1 MKIWWRQNSLYTQL
15 SIVSVAVLSIIILGL
30 SYNSLQTQKETLFSK
45 LQSDAQ
51 IMAKNVAFSSHYPII
66 ANKLDNLENLL
77 FSTARYPD
85 VLNLQVMTPQG
96 DNLGHVTTTDSKE
109 LKMIYDLSPNLTSLK
124 LSPNK
129 THTIKTENK
138 LSIWQPIHNS
148 AHIGWVFLE
157 ISLKR
162 NQAIQKQ
169 LALDTF
175 INGFIIILL
184 NLLILIVALFF
195 PLRQLSKA
203 IKFSQK
209 LIARPGKTLDLQGGS
224 KEVNQLISTLNT
236 ASAQLKTQ
244 ADKITNTNTILE
256 QKIATRTKNLLETNK
271 RLVLLRHAIEQ
282 SHSSILITD
291 KSHVITY
298 VNPAL
303 EKLSGYSET
312 ELIGITP
319 GTLKSKNN
327 ELQFFE
333 QITQTLNEGNEWI
346 GEFVNQRKDG
356 SDYWVRATISPVKND
371 RGEITNFISIE
382 DNITENK
389 KIEHELHQHAN
400 YDILTGLPN
409 RKLGLDILQKA
420 ILNTQNHHSKTAIL
434 FLDLDRFKNIN
445 DTVGHHIGDLALIEA
460 ADRILG
466 CLRAQDSV
474 ARLGGDEFLIIVQD
488 IIEMSQ
494 LDTLLKDLEAELTKP
509 YLLEGREHI
518 LGASIGIAMSPDDS
532 DNASDLLRQAD
543 SAMYAAKRN
552 GRGQHQFY
560 MQSIADSVLHKS
572 QMTSAL
578 FHAIE
583 QNEFTLLYQ
592 PIMNLRREKTTH
604 CEALIRWNSSE
615 LGAIG
620 PDVFIPIAE
629 ESSLIVDIGYWVL
642 RQACRDA
649 KKWDIQTIS
658 VNIASAQLRE
668 AEFIQ
673 TLKTILEEE
682 AFPANK
688 LCMELTEH
696 SLMEDISSTRK
707 TLRALIEMKV
717 QLSIDD
723 FGTGY
728 SSLSYLKHFPCRF
741 IKIDKSFIDDVAIND
756 EDASLVDAIIHMGHA
771 LSRTI
776 VAEGVETEAQLK
788 KVKSQ
793 GCDYVQGYFIS
804 KPLSADDFEKF
815 IHTS

>member
-1 MKIWWRQNSLYTQL
+1 VINWWRQSSLYTQL
-15 SIVSVAVLSIIILGL
+15 SIVSVTVLSIIILGL
-30 SYNSLQTQKETLFSK
+30 SYSSLQTQKTALSSK
-45 LQSDAQ
+45 LQADAK
-51 IMAKNVAFSSHYPII
+51 IMAKNVAFSSQYPLIS
-66 ANKLDNLENLL
+66 NKLDNLENLL
-77 FSTARYPD
+77 LSAARYPD

-96 DNLGHVTTTDSKE
+96 NNLGHITILDSGKI
-109 LKMIYDLSPNLTSLK
+109 KIIYDLSPNLIPLK
-124 LSPNK
+124 FSPNK
-129 THTIKTENK
+129 RHITQTKHK

-148 AHIGWVFLE
+148 THIGWVLLE
-157 ISLKR
+157 INLKPY
-162 NQAIQKQ
+162 QVIQKQ

-184 NLLILIVALFF
+184 NLLILLGVLFF
-195 PLRQLSKA
+195 PLRHFSKA
-203 IKFSQK
+203 IEFSQK
-209 LIARPGKTLDLQGGS
+209 LINMPGKTLDLQGGS

-236 ASAQLKTQ
+236 ASAQLKIQ
-244 ADKITNTNTILE
+244 DDKIANTNALLE
-256 QKIATRTKNLLETNK
+256 QKIATRTKNLQETNK
-271 RLVLLRHAIEQ
+271 RLILLQHAIEQ
-282 SHSSILITD
+282 SHSSLLITD
-291 KSHVITY
+291 NLHVITY

-303 EKLSGYSET
+303 EKLSGYSEV
-312 ELIGITP
+312 ELIGMTP
-319 GTLKSKNN
+319 SALKSANN
-327 ELQFFE
+327 ELDVIE
-333 QITQTLNEGNEWI
+333 PITQILNDGNEWI

-356 SDYWVRATISPVKND
+356 SDYWVRSIISPVKND
-371 RGEITNFISIE
+371 QGEITNFIAIE
-382 DNITENK
+382 DDISGNK
-389 KIEHELHQHAN
+389 KFEHELHQHAN

-445 DTVGHHIGDLALIEA
+445 DTVGHHVGDLALIEA

-466 CLRAQDSV
+466 CLRPQDSV
-474 ARLGGDEFLIIVQD
+474 ARLGGDEFLIILQD
-488 IIEMSQ
+488 IMDTTK
-494 LDTLLKDLEAELTKP
+494 LDTLLKNIETELTKP
-509 YLLEGREHI
+509 YLLEDREHI
-518 LGASIGIAMSPDDS
+518 LGASIGIAISPDDS

-543 SAMYAAKRN
+543 SAMYTAKRN

-560 MQSIADSVLHKS
+560 TQSIADNVLHKS
-572 QMTSAL
+572 QMTAAL
-578 FHAIE
+578 YHAIE

-592 PIMNLRREKTTH
+592 PIMDLQKEKITH
-604 CEALIRWNSSE
+604 CEALIRWNSSH
-615 LGAIG
+615 LGSIG
-620 PDVFIPIAE
+620 PDIFIPIAE
-629 ESSLIVDIGYWVL
+629 ESVLIIDIGYWVI

-696 SLMEDISSTRK
+696 SLMEDVSSIRK
-707 TLRALIEMKV
+707 SLQALVKMKV

-741 IKIDKSFIDDVAIND
+741 IKIDKSFIDDVAINR

-776 VAEGVETEAQLK
+776 IAEGVETEAQLN

-804 KPLSADDFEKF
+804 KPLSAHAFEKL
-815 IHTS
+815 IHV

>member
-1 MKIWWRQNSLYTQL
+1 MKTWWRLHSLYTQL
-15 SIVSVAVLSIIILGL
+15 SIVSVTVLSIIILGL
-30 SYNSLQTQKETLFSK
+30 SYTSLQTQKTALLSK

-51 IMAKNVAFSSHYPII
+51 IMAKNVASSSLYPII
-66 ANKLDNLENLL
+66 SNKLDNLENLL
-77 FSTARYPD
+77 LSTARYPD
-85 VLNLQVMTPQG
+85 VLSLQVMTPQG
-96 DNLGHVTTTDSKE
+96 DNLGHITTSSSKE
-109 LKMIYDLSPNLTSLK
+109 MKMVYDLSPNLTVLE

-129 THTIKTENK
+129 THTTKTEDR
-138 LSIWQPIHNS
+138 LSIWQPIQNS
-148 AHIGWVFLE
+148 THIGWVLLE

-162 NQAIQKQ
+162 NQSIQKQ

-175 INGFIIILL
+175 INSFIIIIL
-184 NLLILIVALFF
+184 NLLILLGVLFF

-203 IKFSQK
+203 IEFSQK
-209 LIARPGKTLDLQGGS
+209 LITRPGKILDLQGGS

-236 ASAQLKTQ
+236 ASTQLKKQ
-244 ADKITNTNTILE
+244 EDKITNTNAILE
-256 QKIATRTKNLLETNK
+256 QKIASRTKNLLETNK

-282 SHSSILITD
+282 SHSSIFITD
-291 KSHVITY
+291 NSHVITY
-298 VNPAL
+298 INPAL
-303 EKLSGYSET
+303 EKLSGYSKK
-312 ELIGITP
+312 ELIGKTP
-319 GTLKSKNN
+319 STLKSDNN
-327 ELQFFE
+327 ELHFFAPII
-333 QITQTLNEGNEWI
+333 QILNDGYEWI
-346 GEFVNQRKDG
+346 GEFINQRKDG
-356 SDYWVRATISPVKND
+356 SDYWVRATISPVKNNSGD
-371 RGEITNFISIE
+371 ITNFIAIE

-420 ILNTQNHHSKTAIL
+420 ILDTKNHHSKTAIL

-445 DTVGHHIGDLALIEA
+445 DTVGHYVGDLALIEA

-466 CLRAQDSV
+466 CLRPQDSV

-488 IIEMSQ
+488 IIDMTQ
-494 LDTLLKDLEAELTKP
+494 LNTLLKSIEAELTKP
-509 YLLEGREHI
+509 YLLEEREHI
-518 LGASIGIAMSPDDS
+518 LGASIGIALSPDDS

-543 SAMYAAKRN
+543 SAMYVAKRN

-560 MQSIADSVLHKS
+560 TQSIADKVLHKS
-572 QMTSAL
+572 QITTAL

-592 PIMNLRREKTTH
+592 PIMNLRREKITH
-604 CEALIRWNSSE
+604 CEALIRWNSAE

-629 ESSLIVDIGYWVL
+629 ESSLIIDIGYWVI

-649 KKWDIQTIS
+649 KKWNIQTIS
-658 VNIASAQLRE
+658 VNIASAQIRE

-673 TLKTILEEE
+673 TLKTILMEE

-707 TLRALIEMKV
+707 TLRSLIEMKV

-776 VAEGVETEAQLK
+776 VAEGVETQAQLK

-804 KPLSADDFEKF
+804 RPLTAQAFEQL

>member
-1 MKIWWRQNSLYTQL
+1 
-15 SIVSVAVLSIIILGL
+15 
-30 SYNSLQTQKETLFSK
+30 
-45 LQSDAQ
+45 
-51 IMAKNVAFSSHYPII
+51 MAKNVAFSSQYPLIS
-66 ANKLDNLENLL
+66 NKLDNLENLL
-77 FSTARYPD
+77 LSAARYPD

-96 DNLGHVTTTDSKE
+96 NNLGHITILDSGKI
-109 LKMIYDLSPNLTSLK
+109 KIIYDLSPNLIPLK
-124 LSPNK
+124 FSPNK
-129 THTIKTENK
+129 RHITQTKHK

-148 AHIGWVFLE
+148 THIGWVLLE
-157 ISLKR
+157 INLKPY
-162 NQAIQKQ
+162 QVIQKQ

-184 NLLILIVALFF
+184 NLLILLGVLFF
-195 PLRQLSKA
+195 PLRHFSKA
-203 IKFSQK
+203 IEFSQK
-209 LIARPGKTLDLQGGS
+209 LINMPGKTLDLQGGS

-236 ASAQLKTQ
+236 ASAQLKIQ
-244 ADKITNTNTILE
+244 DDKIANTNALLE
-256 QKIATRTKNLLETNK
+256 QKIATRTKNLQETNK
-271 RLVLLRHAIEQ
+271 RLILLQHAIEQ
-282 SHSSILITD
+282 SHSSLLITD
-291 KSHVITY
+291 NLHVITY

-303 EKLSGYSET
+303 EKLSGYSEV
-312 ELIGITP
+312 ELIGMTP
-319 GTLKSKNN
+319 SALKSANN
-327 ELQFFE
+327 ELDVIE
-333 QITQTLNEGNEWI
+333 PITQILNDGNEWI

-356 SDYWVRATISPVKND
+356 SDYWVRSIISPVKND
-371 RGEITNFISIE
+371 QGEITNFIAIE
-382 DNITENK
+382 DDISGNK
-389 KIEHELHQHAN
+389 KFEHELHQHAN

-445 DTVGHHIGDLALIEA
+445 DTVGHHVGDLALIEA

-466 CLRAQDSV
+466 CLRPQDSV
-474 ARLGGDEFLIIVQD
+474 ARLGGDEFLIILQD
-488 IIEMSQ
+488 IMDTTK
-494 LDTLLKDLEAELTKP
+494 LDTLLKNIETELTKP
-509 YLLEGREHI
+509 YLLEDREHI
-518 LGASIGIAMSPDDS
+518 LGASIGIAISPDDS

-543 SAMYAAKRN
+543 SAMYTAKRN

-560 MQSIADSVLHKS
+560 TQSIADNVLHKS
-572 QMTSAL
+572 QMTAAL
-578 FHAIE
+578 YHAIE

-592 PIMNLRREKTTH
+592 PIMDLQKEKITH
-604 CEALIRWNSSE
+604 CEALIRWNSSH
-615 LGAIG
+615 LGSIG
-620 PDVFIPIAE
+620 PDIFIPIAE
-629 ESSLIVDIGYWVL
+629 ESVLIIDIGYWVI

-696 SLMEDISSTRK
+696 SLMEDVSSIRK
-707 TLRALIEMKV
+707 SLQALVKMKV

-741 IKIDKSFIDDVAIND
+741 IKIDKSFIDDVAINR

-776 VAEGVETEAQLK
+776 IAEGVETEAQLN

-804 KPLSADDFEKF
+804 KPLSAHAFEKL
-815 IHTS
+815 IHV

>member
-1 MKIWWRQNSLYTQL
+1 MKIWWRQHSLYTQL
-15 SIVSVAVLSIIILGL
+15 SIVSVTVLSIIILGL
-30 SYNSLQTQKETLFSK
+30 SYTSLQTQKATLFSK

-138 LSIWQPIHNS
+138 LSIWQPIYNS
-148 AHIGWVFLE
+148 THIGWVFLE

-184 NLLILIVALFF
+184 NLLILLGALFF

-203 IKFSQK
+203 IEFSQK

-244 ADKITNTNTILE
+244 ADKIANTNAILE

-327 ELQFFE
+327 KLQFFE

-409 RKLGLDILQKA
+409 RKLGLDLLQKA

-494 LDTLLKDLEAELTKP
+494 LDTLLKELEAELTKP

-592 PIMNLRREKTTH
+592 PIMNLQREKITH

-620 PDVFIPIAE
+620 PDIFIPIAE

-668 AEFIQ
+668 AEFIP
-673 TLKTILEEE
+673 TLKRILEEE

-804 KPLSADDFEKF
+804 RPLSADDFERF

>member
-1 MKIWWRQNSLYTQL
+1 MKTWWRQSSLYTQL
-15 SIVSVAVLSIIILGL
+15 SIVSVTVLSIIILGL
-30 SYNSLQTQKETLFSK
+30 SYSSLQTQKTALFSK
-45 LQSDAQ
+45 LQADAN
-51 IMAKNVAFSSHYPII
+51 IMAKNVAFSSQYPLIS
-66 ANKLDNLENLL
+66 NKLDNLENLL
-77 FSTARYPD
+77 LSAARYPD

-96 DNLGHVTTTDSKE
+96 NNLGHITILDSGKI
-109 LKMIYDLSPNLTSLK
+109 KIIYDLSPNLIPLK
-124 LSPNK
+124 FSSNK
-129 THTIKTENK
+129 RHITQTKHK

-148 AHIGWVFLE
+148 THIGWVLLE
-157 ISLKR
+157 INLKPY
-162 NQAIQKQ
+162 QVIQKK

-175 INGFIIILL
+175 VNGFIIILL
-184 NLLILIVALFF
+184 NLIILLGVLFF

-203 IKFSQK
+203 IEFSQK
-209 LIARPGKTLDLQGGS
+209 LINMPGKTLDLQGGS
-224 KEVNQLISTLNT
+224 KEVNQLISTLNK
-236 ASAQLKTQ
+236 ASAQLKIQ
-244 ADKITNTNTILE
+244 DDKIANTNTLLE
-256 QKIATRTKNLLETNK
+256 QKIATRTKNLQETNK
-271 RLVLLRHAIEQ
+271 RLILLQHAIEQ
-282 SHSSILITD
+282 SHSSLLITD
-291 KSHVITY
+291 NLHVITY

-303 EKLSGYSET
+303 EKLSGYSEM
-312 ELIGITP
+312 ELIGMTP
-319 GTLKSKNN
+319 SALKSANN
-327 ELQFFE
+327 ELDVIE
-333 QITQTLNEGNEWI
+333 PITQILNDGNEWI

-356 SDYWVRATISPVKND
+356 SDYWVRSIISPVKND
-371 RGEITNFISIE
+371 QGEITNFIAIE
-382 DNITENK
+382 DDISGNK
-389 KIEHELHQHAN
+389 KFEHELHQHAN

-420 ILNTQNHHSKTAIL
+420 ILNTQNHHSKMAIL

-445 DTVGHHIGDLALIEA
+445 DTVGHHVGDLALIEA

-466 CLRAQDSV
+466 CLRPQDSV
-474 ARLGGDEFLIIVQD
+474 ARLGGDEFLIILQD
-488 IIEMSQ
+488 IMDTTK
-494 LDTLLKDLEAELTKP
+494 LDTLLKNIETELTKP
-509 YLLEGREHI
+509 YLLEDREHI
-518 LGASIGIAMSPDDS
+518 LGASIGIAISPDDS

-543 SAMYAAKRN
+543 SAMYTAKRN

-560 MQSIADSVLHKS
+560 TQSIADKVLHKS
-572 QMTSAL
+572 QMTAAL
-578 FHAIE
+578 YHAIE

-592 PIMNLRREKTTH
+592 PIMDLHKEKITH
-604 CEALIRWNSSE
+604 CEALIRWNSPH
-615 LGAIG
+615 LGSIG
-620 PDVFIPIAE
+620 PDIFIPIAE
-629 ESSLIVDIGYWVL
+629 ESVLIIDIGYWVI

-696 SLMEDISSTRK
+696 SLMEDVSSIRK
-707 TLRALIEMKV
+707 SLQALVKMKV

-741 IKIDKSFIDDVAIND
+741 IKIDKSFIDDVAINR

-776 VAEGVETEAQLK
+776 IAEGVETEAQLN

-804 KPLSADDFEKF
+804 KPLSAHAFEKL
-815 IHTS
+815 IHV

>member
-1 MKIWWRQNSLYTQL
+1 MKIWWRQHSLYTQL
-15 SIVSVAVLSIIILGL
+15 SIVSVTVLSIIILGL
-30 SYNSLQTQKETLFSK
+30 SYTSLQTQKATLFSK

-148 AHIGWVFLE
+148 THIGWVFLE

-184 NLLILIVALFF
+184 NLLILLGALFF

-203 IKFSQK
+203 IEFSQK

-244 ADKITNTNTILE
+244 ADKIANTNAILE

-327 ELQFFE
+327 KLQFFE

-409 RKLGLDILQKA
+409 RKLGLDLLQKA

-494 LDTLLKDLEAELTKP
+494 LDTLLKELEAELTKP

-592 PIMNLRREKTTH
+592 PIMNLQREKITH

-620 PDVFIPIAE
+620 PDIFIPIAE

-668 AEFIQ
+668 AEFIP
-673 TLKTILEEE
+673 TLKRILEEE

-804 KPLSADDFEKF
+804 RPLSADDFERF

>member
-1 MKIWWRQNSLYTQL
+1 MTTWWRQTSLYTQL
-15 SIVSVAVLSIIILGL
+15 SIVSVTVLSIIILGL
-30 SYNSLQTQKETLFSK
+30 SYTSLQTQKTALFNK

-51 IMAKNVAFSSHYPII
+51 IMAKNVAFSSHFPII

-77 FSTARYPD
+77 FSTAKYPD
-85 VLNLQVMTPQG
+85 VANLQVMTPQG
-96 DNLGHVTTTDSKE
+96 DNLGHITTLDTGE
-109 LKMIYDLSPNLTSLK
+109 LKIIYDLSPNPTSLE
-124 LSPNK
+124 LSPNQ
-129 THTIKTENK
+129 THSLKTEQK

-148 AHIGWVFLE
+148 THIGWVLLE

-162 NQAIQKQ
+162 NQAIQKK

-175 INGFIIILL
+175 VNGFIIILL
-184 NLLILIVALFF
+184 NLLILLGVLFF
-195 PLRQLSKA
+195 PLRQLSRA
-203 IKFSQK
+203 IEFSQK
-209 LIARPGKTLDLQGGS
+209 LITRPGKNLNLQGGS
-224 KEVNQLISTLNT
+224 KEVNQLISTLNM

-244 ADKITNTNTILE
+244 DDKIAHTNAILE
-256 QKIATRTKNLLETNK
+256 QKIASRTKNLLETNK
-271 RLVLLRHAIEQ
+271 RLVLLDHAIEQ
-282 SHSSILITD
+282 SHSSIFITD

-312 ELIGITP
+312 ELIGMTP
-319 GTLKSKNN
+319 STLKSTNN
-327 ELQFFE
+327 ELDVIE
-333 QITQTLNEGNEWI
+333 PMTQILNEGNEWI

-356 SDYWVRATISPVKND
+356 SDYWVRSIISPVKND
-371 RGEITNFISIE
+371 RGEITNFIAIE
-382 DNITENK
+382 DDISDNK
-389 KIEHELHQHAN
+389 KFEHELHQHAN

-420 ILNTQNHHSKTAIL
+420 ILNTKNHHSKTAIL

-445 DTVGHHIGDLALIEA
+445 DTAGHHVGDLALIEA

-466 CLRAQDSV
+466 CLRPQDSV
-474 ARLGGDEFLIIVQD
+474 ARLGGDEFLIILQD
-488 IIEMSQ
+488 INETTQ
-494 LDTLLKDLEAELTKP
+494 LNILLKNIEAELTKP
-509 YLLEGREHI
+509 YLLEEREHI
-518 LGASIGIAMSPDDS
+518 LGASIGVAISPDDS

-560 MQSIADSVLHKS
+560 TQSIADNVLQKS

-578 FHAIE
+578 YHAIE

-592 PIMNLRREKTTH
+592 PIMNLKREKITH
-604 CEALIRWNSSE
+604 CEALIRWNSSN
-615 LGAIG
+615 LGVIG

-629 ESSLIVDIGYWVL
+629 ESSLIIDIGYWVI

-668 AEFIQ
+668 AEFVQ
-673 TLKTILEEE
+673 TLKSILKEE

-696 SLMEDISSTRK
+696 SLMEDVSSTRK
-707 TLRALIEMKV
+707 TLQALVEMKV

-741 IKIDKSFIDDVAIND
+741 IKIDKSFIDDVAINN

-776 VAEGVETEAQLK
+776 VAEGVETEAQFK

-804 KPLSADDFEKF
+804 KPLTAHAFEKL
-815 IHTS
+815 ILPS